1 MGTFTIRRGEHKI
14 IETDFVRYLR
24 RQLRDESLFTAYNVE
39 TGRWFL
45 AYWINRD
52 RGLANDVD
60 DLGPNME
67 FATRTLV
74 KQLERSRAGVTA
86 KDIKQRFDRAV
97 RTGWELETQE
107 AQERQE
113 LQNWVQKKSGSP
125 VPVLTG

>member
-1 MGTFTIRRGEHKI
+1 MGPFTIRRDEHQI

-24 RQLRDESLFTAYNVE
+24 RRLRHAALFTAYNAT

-45 AYWINRD
+45 AYWINKD

-67 FATRTLV
+67 FATRKLV
-74 KQLERSRAGVTA
+74 NQLEHSRSGVTA
-86 KDIKQRFDRAV
+86 ADIKKRFERAV
-97 RTGWELETQE
+97 RTGWQIETEE

-113 LQNWVQKKSGSP
+113 VQDWVQKKSGSSIP
-125 VPVLTG
+125 ILTG